1 VAPGD
6 LTLADTLVGEVLF
19 FFNAYEKSERG
30 ELTLEE
36 VDKRIDMLGVAIQGL
51 DVARSN
57 PDSWPEYL
65 SAETSSYDHLWPA
78 EQVDLFLR
86 ANYAALHASIRKD
99 LGLPVISLESIARE
113 VLLLKVDPSRGD
125 ERGSAR
131 ALSLAPLRVRRQ
143 GPSDDCGSLTRCPRP
158 HSKRPPRQTPF
169 RRTPAAA
176 PVPG

>member
-1 VAPGD
+1 VASGD
-6 LTLADTLVGEVLF
+6 LTLADTLVAEALL

-36 VDKRIDMLGVAIQGL
+36 IHERIDMLGIAIQGL

-65 SAETSSYDHLWPA
+65 SAETSSYEHLWPA
-78 EQVDLFLR
+78 EQLKLFLL

-113 VLLLKVDPSRGD
+113 VLLLEWVPYETTNEELLESF
-125 ERGSAR
+125 
-131 ALSLAPLRVRRQ
+131 LSHPASQAPR
-143 GPSDDCGSLTRCPRP
+143 SE
-158 HSKRPPRQTPF
+158 
-169 RRTPAAA
+169 
-176 PVPG
+176 